1 MKELGKIYEVVVGL
15 EAEDGYKEITI
26 TFNHEHLIYKYAK
39 RFQSTQLDRYLL
51 VTMQNIEDAIAELVS
66 KKEIADLLF
75 YDMLEGETFILELS
89 EFNASIPCTIC
100 NTAYT
105 ENKIFVH
112 TIWRG
117 FHTFRKGVGQKIIRI
132 TRKGMSLFTY
142 EKGGVYVEWN
152 PSFA

>member
-1 MKELGKIYEVVVGL
+1 MTNLGKIFEIVVGL
-15 EAEDGYKEITI
+15 ETDDGYKDITI
-26 TFNHEHLIYKYAK
+26 TFNHEHLITKYAQ
-39 RFQSTQLDRYLL
+39 RFQSSNLDRYLL
-51 VTMQNIEDAIAELVS
+51 VTLENIEDAIAELIS

-100 NTAYT
+100 DTGYT

-117 FHTFRKGVGQKIIRI
+117 FETFKKGVGQKIIRI
-132 TRKGMSLFTY
+132 TRKGMSLFIY
-142 EKGGVYVEWN
+142 EKGGVYLDWN
-152 PSFA
+152 PSLA